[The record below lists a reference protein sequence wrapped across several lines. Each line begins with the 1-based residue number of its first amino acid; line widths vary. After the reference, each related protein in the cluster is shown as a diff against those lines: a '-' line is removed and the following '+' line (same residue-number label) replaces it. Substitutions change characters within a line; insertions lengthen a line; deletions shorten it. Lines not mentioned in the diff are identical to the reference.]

1 MSRRICQVIVGASEG
16 DAITNMA
23 LALDLELQSAGFRTD
38 IFSYWIHSKSLET
51 RITPIDQLPPEGE
64 VDLLVYHLSIG
75 HEVVSPLIKERRD
88 TLAIVYHNITPSDRF
103 RMLAPKLAL
112 DLDRGRSDLA
122 DLSSRCVIAIA
133 DSEFNADDLR
143 AAAYTNVHTV
153 PAGVEPSRLRG
164 APIDAPL
171 LRTIGADFPN
181 GFVLV
186 VGQVLPHKRMEQCIE
201 AVHLLNSTHYL
212 GLGLVICGPHRMF
225 EYYQSL
231 LEFSRTLPF
240 VGVRFAGLV
249 SDQHLATYYR
259 SAQCFLGMSDHE
271 GFCIPPIE
279 AMEFGLPVV
288 VKPSGAVPETVAHGG
303 IVLPEGAGP
312 AEAAEA
318 IALLLEDRQLR
329 LATIAAGYA
338 RRDELSRSDHTR
350 RAALLLAEVAT

>member
-23 LALDLELQSAGFRTD
+23 LALDLELQSAGFRSD
-38 IFSYWIHSKSLET
+38 IFSYWIHSESLET
-51 RITPIDQLPPEGE
+51 RITPIDELPPEGE

-75 HEVVSPLIKERRD
+75 HEVVSSLITERRD
-88 TLAIVYHNITPSDRF
+88 PLAIVYHNITPSDRF
-103 RMLAPKLAL
+103 RVFAPQLAH
-112 DLDRGRSDLA
+112 DLDMGRRDLDELA
-122 DLSSRCVIAIA
+122 SRCVVAIA
-133 DSEFNADDLR
+133 DSEFNASELR
-143 AAAYTNVHTV
+143 RAMYENVHTV
-153 PAGVEPSRLRG
+153 AAGVEPSRLREV
-164 APIDAPL
+164 PVDAPL
-171 LRTIGADFPN
+171 LRTLEVDFPN

-186 VGQVLPHKRMEQCIE
+186 VGQVLPHKRVEQCIE
-201 AVHLLNSTHYL
+201 AIHILNSTHYL
-212 GLGLVICGPHRMF
+212 GLGLVICGPHRLF
-225 EYYQSL
+225 DYYRSL

-259 SAQCFLGMSDHE
+259 SAQCLLGMSDHE

-318 IALLLEDRQLR
+318 IALLLQDRELK
-329 LATIAAGYA
+329 LASIAAGYA
-338 RRDELSRSDHTR
+338 RRDELSRSEHTR
-350 RAALLLAEVAT
+350 EAAVLLAEAIS